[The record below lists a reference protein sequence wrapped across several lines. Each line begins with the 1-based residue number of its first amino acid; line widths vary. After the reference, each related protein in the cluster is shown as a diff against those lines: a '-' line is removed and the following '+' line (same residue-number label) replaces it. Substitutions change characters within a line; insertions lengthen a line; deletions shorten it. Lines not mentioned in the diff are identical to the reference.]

1 MDKILVDL
9 FVPAIHEHFNI
20 FIPNFLTVKEICQ
33 LLGAAIQE
41 MSDGSYVSSGEEL
54 LCSLEKMQVLRYGH
68 NFLSYGIQNGEHLM
82 FC

>member
-33 LLGAAIQE
+33 LLGEAIQD

-54 LCSLEKMQVLRYGH
+54 LSSLEKMQVLQYGY
-68 NFLSYGIQNGEHLM
+68 NFMSYGIQNGEHLM